1 MTSATVSFAAGE
13 IIFREG
19 DAPTTAFLVES
30 GATEI
35 FRGSPEAPQTLG
47 QLGPGD
53 LLGEMAVIDD
63 SPRSASARAASDCV
77 LTVID
82 HFQLRERL
90 ENADPIVRALLLA
103 QLRRYRNVLSGL
115 DRRAVLR
122 SRAVP
127 RTPGKLDALLAPAAG
142 KIRLESQLME
152 AIDHQTLALQYQP
165 IVGLVDNEVRGY
177 EALVRWHHPERGIIS
192 PAEFIQ
198 LAEETELILPVGRYV
213 LDHGCSALAKLAKCG
228 RSDLHIAINTSARQ
242 LLDDKFLAEIESALK
257 HHAVPPRAL
266 HVEITESLILD
277 LDSVKRFMNGCRE
290 IGVDVLLDDFGTGY
304 SNLGHVH
311 TLTFDTIKLDQGFS
325 RQALGSTR
333 CLSVCKA
340 IIDLSRALDAE
351 IVVEGIETEA
361 QRDLFRDLGCE
372 YGQGWYFGKP
382 LDVGT
387 MLASHGYVED
397 SPPATA

>member
-1 MTSATVSFAAGE
+1 MTSATVSFAAGD

-30 GATEI
+30 GTTEI
-35 FRGSPEAPQTLG
+35 YRGSPEAPQTLG

-63 SPRSASARAASDCV
+63 SPRSASARAATDCV

-90 ENADPIVRALLLA
+90 ENADPIVRALLMA

-115 DRRAVLR
+115 DRTAVLR
-122 SRAVP
+122 ARAAP
-127 RTPGKLDALLAPAAG
+127 RSAGKLEAMLAPAAG

-152 AIDHQTLALQYQP
+152 ALDQGTLALFYQP
-165 IVGLVDNEVRGY
+165 IVDLRDGTPRGY
-177 EALVRWHHPERGIIS
+177 EALVRWHHPERGVVS
-192 PAEFIQ
+192 PADFIQ

-228 RSDLHIAINTSARQ
+228 RTDLHIAINTSARQ
-242 LLDDKFLAEIESALK
+242 LLDDSFLTEIEAALIR
-257 HHAVPPRAL
+257 HSVPPKAL

-277 LDSVKRFMNGCRE
+277 IEAVKRFINGCRE
-290 IGVDVLLDDFGTGY
+290 MGVAVLLDDFGTGY

-311 TLTFDTIKLDQGFS
+311 TLTFDTVKLDQGFS
-325 RQALGSTR
+325 RQALTSPR
-333 CLSVCKA
+333 CLAVCKG
-340 IIDLSRALDAE
+340 IIDLCRALDAE
-351 IVVEGIETEA
+351 MVVEGIESEG

-372 YGQGWYFGKP
+372 YGQGWLFGKP
-382 LDVGT
+382 LDVDS
-387 MLASHGYVED
+387 MLASHGVAV
-397 SPPATA
+397 P